1 MTMLKREKNILME
14 KVNAFTNRI
23 IRLYQYLKD
32 SKQEYILSKQLL
44 RSGTSIGAN
53 FIESQSA
60 QSSAD
65 FIHKLEIALKE
76 AQETKYWIDKL
87 LVGNYISHYGHTSIS
102 NDNIEL
108 IKLLSAIII
117 TKKRN
122 IRNGEDVKY

>member
-1 MTMLKREKNILME
+1 MLKREKNILME

-32 SKQEYILSKQLL
+32 SKQEYIRSKQLL

-60 QSSAD
+60 QSAAD

-87 LVGNYISHYGHTSIS
+87 LVGNYISDYGHTSIS

-117 TKKRN
+117 TKKKN

>member
-1 MTMLKREKNILME
+1 MLKREKNILME

-87 LVGNYISHYGHTSIS
+87 LVGNYISNYGHTSIS

-117 TKKRN
+117 TKKK
-122 IRNGEDVKY
+122 EH

>member
-53 FIESQSA
+53 FIERQSA

-87 LVGNYISHYGHTSIS
+87 LVGNYISNYGHTSIS